1 MRVLATV
8 LLAALSA
15 IVAPAPAPAAQ
26 TLDVYV
32 IDVEGGKSV
41 LIVSPSGESMLF
53 DVGSPGREDRDVKRI
68 VEAARAAGLTQI
80 DYLVI
85 SHFDGDHMGDVPLLV
100 SMFPVRRILDN
111 GHLRTTGKNV
121 ERRYATYAAVRDKM
135 DHMTVRP
142 GDRIPIKGVDV
153 LVLTAAGKLIEKPVQ
168 GGGEPNLVC
177 AGSQQEP
184 EIPQDLEDNMSIGL
198 LFTLGKFRMLDLAD
212 LESHY
217 DYKLMCPSNPV
228 GTVDVYQV
236 SIHGQDKGVS
246 PVLAHALQARVA
258 IMGNGPK
265 KGGAPAT
272 WQTLRGAPGLEDIW
286 QAHYS
291 LAGGKEGNPPEEF
304 IANVDPECQ
313 WKWIKLSAW
322 PDGTF
327 TVSNG
332 RNNFS
337 KTYRPQE

>member
-1 MRVLATV
+1 MLIFATV

-15 IVAPAPAPAAQ
+15 IVAPALAAQ

-53 DVGSPGREDRDVKRI
+53 DVGSSGREDRDVKRI

-100 SMFPVRRILDN
+100 SMFPVRRIVDN

-121 ERRYATYAAVRDKM
+121 KRRYANYAAVRDKM

-168 GGGEPNLVC
+168 GGGLPNLVC

-272 WQTLRGAPGLEDIW
+272 WQTLRSAPGLEDIW

-291 LAGGKEGNPPEEF
+291 LAGGKEGNPSEEF
-304 IANVDPECQ
+304 IANVDVECQ
-313 WKWIKLSAW
+313 WKWIKLSAL

-327 TVSNG
+327 TVSNS

-337 KTYRPQE
+337 KTYRPRE